1 MITMDELQVSRHKQA
16 TKDATPA
23 QRVFLDTQLGASSH
37 LVAVAILHWE
47 PFKGVDYLVVDNDT
61 PAEAHPQTHG
71 HYGPYVLTWD
81 GMVMDVHRYYNERH
95 NLGLPYLDR

>member
-1 MITMDELQVSRHKQA
+1 MDEQQVSRHKLA

-37 LVAVAILHWE
+37 LIAVANVHWE
-47 PFKGVDYLVVDNDT
+47 PFKGVDYLVLDNDT
-61 PAEAHPQTHG
+61 PAEGHTSTHG

-81 GMVMDVHRYYNERH
+81 GQVMEIHRYYNERH
-95 NLGLPYLDR
+95 GMKLPYSDL